1 MRRLTEVNLC
11 GCRLPLLGPKAL
23 VVQLVGLSHSL
34 ALVVQVVAH
43 LRWQNMRRGQSLSV
57 PVYADKRQQE
67 VQFSLKG

>member
-11 GCRLPLLGPKAL
+11 GCRLPLLGLKAL

-43 LRWQNMRRGQSLSV
+43 LRWQNMRRGQCS
-57 PVYADKRQQE
+57 VYADKRQQE
-67 VQFSLKG
+67 VQFFLKG